1 MFITIVWPLL
11 AFIFLNC
18 VPAHAEWRPISYAA
32 GSGGFSIYI
41 DPAAVVRQGGLV
53 KMLVLY
59 DFRFVQTIKNKSYLS
74 STWQQQFDCSEHRS
88 RQLSFR
94 YHSDNMGN
102 GKVMLAGEEE
112 SNKWSPV
119 APNSTAGILWNIAC
133 RKNGQPI

>member
-1 MFITIVWPLL
+1 M
-11 AFIFLNC
+11 
-18 VPAHAEWRPISYAA
+18 
-32 GSGGFSIYI
+32 
-41 DPAAVVRQGGLV
+41 

-59 DFRFVQTIKNKSYLS
+59 DFRFVQTIKSKSYLS

-102 GKVMLAGEEE
+102 GKVMLAGDDE

-119 APNSTAGILWNIAC
+119 APKAPLPFYGTLHAA
-133 RKNGQPI
+133 KMNGPSES